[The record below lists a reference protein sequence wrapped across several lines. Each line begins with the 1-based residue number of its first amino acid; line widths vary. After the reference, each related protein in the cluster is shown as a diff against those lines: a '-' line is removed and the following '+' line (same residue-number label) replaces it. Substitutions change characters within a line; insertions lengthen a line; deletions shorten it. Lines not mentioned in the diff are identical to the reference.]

1 MKIGLFSD
9 TFYPEV
15 NGVATSCLNLQR
27 ELSKR
32 GHEVHVFAPKC
43 KGWREYGNEY
53 FHYINSV
60 PLLALKD
67 RNIALPGYA
76 SLSGAL
82 DLKLDVVHTNSE
94 FFVGVF
100 GTAIAKLSGCAKV
113 HTYHTIWADYTYY
126 ITHGIADKTAQKI
139 MEKYSGWWCEKF
151 DRVIAPSGKTERLL
165 RKYGVMSP
173 IDIIPS
179 GMDITRF
186 APEKHSRQE
195 IDEIRRECGVQDG
208 ERVLINIGRIAREKN
223 LEQVL
228 RVFPAL
234 LERFPDVRFVIVG
247 EGPMREELEKSA
259 EKSGVGEKVNFIGS
273 RSWETIDKYY
283 AIGDV
288 FVSASH
294 SETQGLTYIE
304 AMASGLCVCAV
315 DDPCLEDVIVDGVSG
330 ILSGSGDEELLD
342 SLIRAFG
349 DDGKRIAAEAPKHT
363 KKFTLETFADNVERT
378 YLEAIEAHNKN

>member
-1 MKIGLFSD
+1 MKIGLFTD

-27 ELSKR
+27 ELSLR

-43 KGWREYGNEY
+43 KGWREYENEY
-53 FHYINSV
+53 FHYINSI

-100 GTAIAKLSGCAKV
+100 GSAIAKLTGCAKV

-139 MEKYSGWWCEKF
+139 MEKYSEWWCEKF
-151 DRVIAPSGKTERLL
+151 DRIIAPSGKTERLL

-179 GMDITRF
+179 GMEITRF

-195 IDEIRRECGVQDG
+195 IDEIRRECGVKDG

-234 LERFPDVRFVIVG
+234 LRQCPDVRFVIVG
-247 EGPMREELEKSA
+247 EGPMKEELEKTA
-259 EKSGVGEKVNFIGS
+259 EKLGVGGRVNFIGS
-273 RSWETIDKYY
+273 RSWEIIDKYY

-304 AMASGLCVCAV
+304 AMAAGLCVCAV
-315 DDPCLEDVIVDGVSG
+315 DDPCLEDVITDGVNG
-330 ILSGSGDEELLD
+330 ILSGSTDDELLA

-349 DDGKRIAAEAPKHT
+349 DEGRKISAEAPKHT
-363 KKFTLETFADNVERT
+363 KKFTLETFADNVEKT
-378 YLEAIEAHNKN
+378 YLAAIEAHSKH